1 MKISACMIVKN
12 EEKNLSRAIESLT
25 FADEL
30 ILVDTGS
37 TDGTKELAGQFT
49 NHLYE
54 FNMRGDF
61 SAARNFAFSKCSMDY
76 IYTADA
82 DEVIDSSNQAKIS
95 DLKNSLSESTDIV
108 QMLYS
113 NQLQFSSIYN
123 FNSEY
128 RPKLFK
134 RLRTFRWVDPVH
146 EIIDMDVHILN
157 SDIIILHMPNE
168 LHAGRDFSI
177 FERIARPGALISP
190 RLHRLYAQE
199 LFLSGTE
206 HDFLNA
212 YPYFEWTL
220 HEKDISNDGIRQ
232 SQCVVVRCCAL
243 RKDSEGMFKIALK
256 NTIGR
261 PSAEVCCELGN
272 YYKNKK
278 DFEEA
283 ATWYYTA
290 AFGAECEL
298 SARCSGNIPLKGLSE
313 SYRML
318 GDVKKSEKYR
328 KMANEWQFPDVQ
340 MPYYHAIK
348 CDGANNGICQN

>member
-1 MKISACMIVKN
+1 MKISACMIVKD
-12 EEKNLSRAIESLT
+12 EEKSLRRAVESLKS

-30 ILVDTGS
+30 IIVDTGS
-37 TDGTKELAGQFT
+37 TDGTRELARQFT
-49 NHLYE
+49 DHFYE
-54 FNMRGDF
+54 FEMHGDF
-61 SAARNFAFSKCSMDY
+61 SSARNFAFSKCSMDY

-82 DEVIDSSNQAKIS
+82 DEVIDSPNQVKIL
-95 DLKNSLSESTDIV
+95 DLKKSLSEGTDIV

-113 NQLQFSSIYN
+113 NQLQFGSVYN

-134 RLRTFRWVDPVH
+134 RLRTFKWINPIH
-146 EIIDMDVHILN
+146 EIIDTDVHVLN
-157 SDIIILHMPNE
+157 SDIMILHKPNE
-168 LHAGRDFSI
+168 LHAERDFSI
-177 FERIARPGALISP
+177 FERIAKPGALISP

-206 HDFLNA
+206 HNFLNA

-220 HEKDISNDGIRQ
+220 HQKDIPNDGIRQ

-243 RKDSEGMFKIALK
+243 QKDSEGMFKTALK

-272 YYKNKK
+272 YFQRKK
-278 DFEEA
+278 DYEEA

-298 SARCSGNIPLKGLSE
+298 SVHCSGDIPFNGLSE

-318 GDVKKSEKYR
+318 GDKKESQKYQ
-328 KMANEWQFPDVQ
+328 KMASDWRPPV
-340 MPYYHAIK
+340 MK
-348 CDGANNGICQN
+348 SC